1 MQTTDFLKNLVS
13 NSIFP
18 AMEKYTKKITDAVA
32 GSSDDLGDRV
42 DNVSQVLL
50 DIDKEKRRRH
60 QEANSEVV
68 QAIRDIN
75 IPEVKVDPVVSLPDG
90 VFDPLIRVFQEELS
104 KIEEREIV
112 INTDLSGVEQ
122 ALSKVSDQ
130 SAIVEALKN
139 IEKRIPEL
147 RSIPGNQ
154 VDYSAFLQDIVDKMN
169 PVDLSKLD
177 DIIEAIH
184 SIPQLPLNKD
194 GKLAVETVKWVGGG
208 GVDKYILDSNGN
220 RINPATEETLKSLA
234 GFSIPAYDNIA
245 LTYVTIGNG
254 LGKVETATYSL
265 NSVMVAVLTITYD
278 SSNRI
283 STVTKS

>member
-1 MQTTDFLKNLVS
+1 MQITDFIKNLVA

-18 AMEKYTKKITDAVA
+18 AMEKYTKKITDSIT
-32 GSSDDLGDRV
+32 GTSDDLGDKV

-50 DIDKEKRRRH
+50 DIYKEKNRRH

-68 QAIRDIN
+68 QAIREIQ
-75 IPEVKVDPVVSLPDG
+75 IPEVKVDPIVSLPDG
-90 VFDPLIRVFQEELS
+90 VFDPLIRVFQEELA

-112 INTDLSGVEQ
+112 INTDLSGVEN

-130 SAIVEALKN
+130 SAVVDALKN
-139 IEKRIPEL
+139 IENRLPEL
-147 RSIPGNQ
+147 KAVPGNQ
-154 VDYSAFLQDIVDKMN
+154 VDYSQFFQDIVDKMN

-184 SIPQLPLNKD
+184 NIPQLPLNKD
-194 GKLAVETVKWVGGG
+194 GKLAIETVKWVGGG

-234 GFSIPAYDNIA
+234 GFSIPAYDNIV
-245 LTYVTIGNG
+245 LTYVTAGNG
-254 LGKVETATYSL
+254 LGKIQTATYSL
-265 NSVMVAVLTITYD
+265 NSVSVAVLTITYD